1 MNTLAVIQLAL
12 SFLILLLTI
21 WVWRKSSSENKV
33 PPAPESESTMVWE
46 SQELIR
52 QFNEV
57 SVRVDET
64 LKTLPKPIDTED
76 TRFVAGLLIEYE
88 NWADHARR
96 IYRSEALAQE
106 TRENTNR
113 IGALLNGLKY
123 AHRRHIS
130 NAIMDQ
136 FGQMREEIVYGA
148 VRDTDQDIDRERSRA
163 DIQVALRRL
172 VQSANLEMIDP
183 KPGYAY
189 QRRDAQLAITVGKV
203 RRRGLRVLQGDVIY
217 EPEIQE
223 SR

>member
-1 MNTLAVIQLAL
+1 
-12 SFLILLLTI
+12 
-21 WVWRKSSSENKV
+21 
-33 PPAPESESTMVWE
+33 MVWE

-52 QFNEV
+52 QFSEL
-57 SVRVDET
+57 SVRIDNT
-64 LKTLPKPIDTED
+64 LKMLPTPIDSED
-76 TRFVAGLLIEYE
+76 TRFVAGLLIGYE
-88 NWADHARR
+88 IWADLARR
-96 IYRSEALAQE
+96 LYRSEALAKE
-106 TRENTNR
+106 TLENANR
-113 IGALLNGLKY
+113 IGALLKSLKY
-123 AHRRHIS
+123 THRGHTS
-130 NAIMDQ
+130 NAIMDK

-183 KPGYAY
+183 KPGYTY